1 MEKLVVSHNG
11 KFKLKI
17 GPNEYHEVIWILAA
31 GYTRMWRSSCPMKWV
46 YSASFSLRLRGLA
59 TNGEIHG
66 REELRTGY

>member
-1 MEKLVVSHNG
+1 MENLVVSDNG
-11 KFKLKI
+11 KFKLKLKI
-17 GPNEYHEVIWILAA
+17 RPNECHKVIWILAT
-31 GYTRMWRSSCPMKWV
+31 GYTRMWRCPMRWV